1 MRAIKWKV
9 PFKTV
14 YDREMVIDI
23 YEDGHDGDPIEL
35 TPSESPFETTEENG
49 DDLMAPVRTQSGY
62 IRVMNNGELDESIIP
77 TSGMQ
82 HYVEAALD
90 GKVVWSGYMKPDMYD
105 CDWDNPPVE
114 VELPVISGIAYLEG
128 VPMDQTKEMNM
139 MRLGEL
145 VMEAVEAT
153 GVAYKHIVIPA
164 EVAADEDSAPI
175 APLLQEISRAL
186 FFSRTTEN
194 SEDEDYLPYEAK
206 TYMEALEAFCT
217 FWGWT
222 LMERGEDIIF
232 VSPDAGS
239 YLQYDTEDFVY
250 PYEKYKEVSAE
261 AVELNAL
268 HMDGTDNRQSVMQGV
283 RKVII
288 TAKIGKIDMAYE
300 YPSTDSM
307 KYYGEKKVASMRE
320 GTDAGRYPITY
331 EVLQLY
337 DGTSRTG
344 QTELIQY
351 TKDWERVDFDPDKIY
366 ERNGATFAEHDDYKN
381 TELDE
386 RGADKKRN
394 YSYSQGVIVNINE
407 VPGDAKYPILVIR
420 RNETFRM
427 KGGYLVISSK
437 AKGIKNPQEG
447 KWEENNAGGT
457 LTAMLRVGS
466 QYRNAK
472 GWVNYETTFDINV
485 GSDYSTKLVKD
496 TEGGILDEKELTDK
510 CNGAEGCIIGM
521 TGSRTG
527 GALKGDMEFTLYC
540 PDGENYRRLYLDNFK
555 IEYYENDEYSR
566 NNTDDDENRY
576 TSVLGNGFSDEKEVE
591 LLFASDNNNK
601 EGYGV
606 IGIGNDNTT
615 ELYFRGITET
625 VRPEIALL
633 GKLKRLYGRTTKKLT
648 LQVVHGDVSP
658 TSRVIYDGTNYEVT
672 AESVDWENEREE
684 LTLMEN

>member
-1 MRAIKWKV
+1 
-9 PFKTV
+9 
-14 YDREMVIDI
+14 
-23 YEDGHDGDPIEL
+23 
-35 TPSESPFETTEENG
+35 
-49 DDLMAPVRTQSGY
+49 
-62 IRVMNNGELDESIIP
+62 
-77 TSGMQ
+77 
-82 HYVEAALD
+82 
-90 GKVVWSGYMKPDMYD
+90 
-105 CDWDNPPVE
+105 
-114 VELPVISGIAYLEG
+114 
-128 VPMDQTKEMNM
+128 
-139 MRLGEL
+139 
-145 VMEAVEAT
+145 
-153 GVAYKHIVIPA
+153 
-164 EVAADEDSAPI
+164 
-175 APLLQEISRAL
+175 
-186 FFSRTTEN
+186 
-194 SEDEDYLPYEAK
+194 
-206 TYMEALEAFCT
+206 
-217 FWGWT
+217 
-222 LMERGEDIIF
+222 
-232 VSPDAGS
+232 
-239 YLQYDTEDFVY
+239 
-250 PYEKYKEVSAE
+250 
-261 AVELNAL
+261 
-268 HMDGTDNRQSVMQGV
+268 
-283 RKVII
+283 
-288 TAKIGKIDMAYE
+288 
-300 YPSTDSM
+300 
-307 KYYGEKKVASMRE
+307 
-320 GTDAGRYPITY
+320 
-331 EVLQLY
+331 
-337 DGTSRTG
+337 
-344 QTELIQY
+344 
-351 TKDWERVDFDPDKIY
+351 
-366 ERNGATFAEHDDYKN
+366 
-381 TELDE
+381 
-386 RGADKKRN
+386 
-394 YSYSQGVIVNINE
+394 VIVNINE

-437 AKGIKNPQEG
+437 AKGVKNPQEG

-457 LTAMLRVGS
+457 LTAMLRVGT

-485 GSDYSTKLVKD
+485 GSDYSTELVKD

-606 IGIGNDNTT
+606 IGIGNDSTT

-633 GKLKRLYGRTTKKLT
+633 GKLKRLYGRITKKLT

-658 TSRVIYDGTNYEVT
+658 TSRVIYDGTNYAVT